1 MVKLG
6 LNSEKKA
13 MDTEFFRELDR
24 FSLLV
29 KKRVSTAYSGGRKS
43 LRFGHGISPVGYREY
58 RRGDDFKLVDWKVY
72 GRTEKLYIREHEEE
86 RSLVVHILLD
96 GSASMDYEGKF
107 SFASR
112 LAAGFAYLAAAENE
126 KYAISLFCKKL
137 YPGEPKR
144 GRKNLFQSIEEL
156 DAIKPHGGT
165 SLKTVADQTEA
176 LLKSTSLV
184 VLISDLLAETDDV
197 LSSIYRLA
205 GHDLVV
211 IQVLARSEMELYYS
225 GDIKFVNPEGGA
237 PLITRITEAERKE
250 YLTRLSRHNDLIR
263 EACSQVGADY
273 FIFASDRPVFDA
285 FSEMVS
291 RAVIWKA

>member
-1 MVKLG
+1 
-6 LNSEKKA
+6 
-13 MDTEFFRELDR
+13 MDTEFFQELDR

-58 RRGDDFKLVDWKVY
+58 RKGDDFKLVDWKVF

-112 LAAGFAYLAAAENE
+112 LAAGFAYLAAADNE

-144 GRKNLFQSIEEL
+144 GRMSLFQSIEDL
-156 DAIKPHGGT
+156 DVTKPHGGT
-165 SLKTVADQTEA
+165 SLKAVADQMDS

-184 VLISDLLAETDDV
+184 VLISDLLGETEDA
-197 LSSIYRLA
+197 LYSIYRLA
-205 GHDLVV
+205 GHELVV
-211 IQVLARSEMELYYS
+211 IQVLARSEMELDYS
-225 GDIKFVNPEGGA
+225 GDIKFVDPEGGE
-237 PLITRITEAERKE
+237 PVITRITEAERSE
-250 YLTRLSRHNDLIR
+250 YLKKLSQHNHQIQ
-263 EACSQVGADY
+263 EACRQVGADY
-273 FIFASDRPVFDA
+273 FLFASDRPVFDA
-285 FSEMVS
+285 FSEMLS
-291 RAVIWKA
+291 RAVVWKA